1 MTSSQPPAKPT
12 QSPTEVLGAL
22 GEALAWQ
29 HLQTKGYR
37 CVATNWH
44 AGRLGEVDLI
54 VACDV
59 SHVLVFV
66 EVKARRGVNSTEALL
81 AITPRKQRQLLALAA
96 AFLARHPQWDGW
108 DIRVDAVG
116 VAVPR
121 TYETDGGYHLIHIE
135 NAVVSG

>member
-1 MTSSQPPAKPT
+1 MNSSQQPRK
-12 QSPTEVLGAL
+12 SPQTSTEALGLL
-22 GEALAWQ
+22 GEALAWK
-29 HLQTKGYR
+29 HLQTKRYR

-54 VACDV
+54 VACDA

-66 EVKARRGVNSTEALL
+66 EVKARRGANSTEALL

-96 AFLARHPQWDGW
+96 AYLARHPQWDGW
-108 DIRVDAVG
+108 DIRMDAVG